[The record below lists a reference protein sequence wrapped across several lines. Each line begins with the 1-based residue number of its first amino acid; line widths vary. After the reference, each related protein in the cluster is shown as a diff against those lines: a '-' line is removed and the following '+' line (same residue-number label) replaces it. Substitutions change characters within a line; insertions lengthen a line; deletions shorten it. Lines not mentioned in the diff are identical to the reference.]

1 MLASMSRLKSIYVL
15 VVLVVALWSIVVIGV
30 SLFSDEALLFI
41 PTQQLLSQ
49 LEIANR
55 LEVLRLTLFGVFA
68 YFALFHVF
76 AGKKRFSSGHVL
88 ASILTIL
95 TLVSSLKIFMLDN
108 FYREAG
114 YIVIFGLSAIFIILG
129 SRPSV
134 RRYFKRRR

>member
-1 MLASMSRLKSIYVL
+1 MLLCMSWLKSIYVL

-30 SLFSDEALLFI
+30 SLFSEEALLFI
-41 PTQQLLSQ
+41 SAQQSMTQ
-49 LEIANR
+49 LELANR
-55 LEVLRLTLFGVFA
+55 LEVLRLTLFGIFA

-88 ASILTIL
+88 ASILTML
-95 TLVSSLKIFMLDN
+95 TLIGSIKIFMLDN
-108 FYREAG
+108 FHREAG